1 MRVYNLTMATIKE
14 ISEKTGVSPSA
25 VSRILNSDPS
35 FSATTEVRLN
45 VLKCA
50 ASLGYRTPRQK
61 KDTSCNLTFG
71 VADWHII
78 PEGQEPIYD
87 LSFLGKLDGGHAI
100 SIRRLNRGEVVP
112 LDGIIAFGI
121 FTPEEMETLML
132 STTNIVIINSE
143 KSLDYSFN
151 RIVIDFDIALENAVT
166 YLSEMSGNIAFL
178 GGIWK
183 KDGITIGTHRADRV
197 REILQSKG
205 LYREELFFTGELAGE
220 YGAEAVRRAAE
231 KGATSLMIFSQLLEK
246 GALEEYG
253 KLGLDFPV
261 VIYRDIPLD
270 SEKTAFPVIRMYP
283 VDVWEMAV
291 RTLSSN
297 LIKPKSAVNTYIPA
311 VFEK

>member
-1 MRVYNLTMATIKE
+1 MAKSYEISQSQLQEIEAARKKNRNKNVERRLYVLVMRAEGKSLEE

-61 KDTSCNLTFG
+61 KDTSCSLTFG

-121 FTPEEMETLML
+121 FTPE
-132 STTNIVIINSE
+132 
-143 KSLDYSFN
+143 DG
-151 RIVIDFDIALENAVT
+151 DPHALHD
-166 YLSEMSGNIAFL
+166 
-178 GGIWK
+178 K
-183 KDGITIGTHRADRV
+183 HCDHK
-197 REILQSKG
+197 Q
-205 LYREELFFTGELAGE
+205 
-220 YGAEAVRRAAE
+220 
-231 KGATSLMIFSQLLEK
+231 
-246 GALEEYG
+246 
-253 KLGLDFPV
+253 
-261 VIYRDIPLD
+261 
-270 SEKTAFPVIRMYP
+270 
-283 VDVWEMAV
+283 
-291 RTLSSN
+291 
-297 LIKPKSAVNTYIPA
+297 
-311 VFEK
+311 